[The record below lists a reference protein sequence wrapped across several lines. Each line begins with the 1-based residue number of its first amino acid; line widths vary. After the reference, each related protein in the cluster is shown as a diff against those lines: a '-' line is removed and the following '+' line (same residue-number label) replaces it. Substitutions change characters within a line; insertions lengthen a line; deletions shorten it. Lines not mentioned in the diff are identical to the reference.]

1 MNRQASSGTKRK
13 ARKAGRAATPGRAR
27 IAGKAGTAAKATT
40 AGKVKTPGKV
50 KTAGK
55 VGKAGKSGKAA
66 RSSGKAKPARS
77 LRVKGAS
84 KAVKADQE
92 LLRQIE
98 ASAGDQGLVQA
109 VFMLRL
115 APGRPPAPKR
125 IEKTAKQVLR
135 RVARTIGSAAADFN
149 VFGNLGAFAVRAAP
163 GSFLRWPTNAPRRCL
178 SGRVASAS
186 PVSRPARARLADLSD
201 RLRLARREA
210 RRDGA
215 SVRRDSAFG
224 RKSRS

>member
-163 GSFLRWPTNAPRRCL
+163 AFVYALLGEPEVVSAVANKRPEEVLIRPRGKRVAGEQARPRTPRRPIRPAAPRKKRG
-178 SGRVASAS
+178 SKGR
-186 PVSRPARARLADLSD
+186 
-201 RLRLARREA
+201 
-210 RRDGA
+210 
-215 SVRRDSAFG
+215 
-224 RKSRS
+224 RKRQT